1 MDGARPTGAHAPP
14 QVLTKEH
21 AGSQRAL
28 PPANLHIGSNHNEAA
43 QLGRVLDGERQSPRQ
58 LGTAKGRK
66 EVFIRDF
73 SAITKC
79 GKVISRAH

>member
-43 QLGRVLDGERQSPRQ
+43 QLGRVLDGERQSPVTEGKE
-58 LGTAKGRK
+58 LGK
-66 EVFIRDF
+66 EE
-73 SAITKC
+73 T
-79 GKVISRAH
+79 

>member
-28 PPANLHIGSNHNEAA
+28 PPANLHIGSNHTEAA
-43 QLGRVLDGERQSPRQ
+43 QLGRVLDGERHLPVRE
-58 LGTAKGRK
+58 GKEEEGR
-66 EVFIRDF
+66 EF
-73 SAITKC
+73 SALTK
-79 GKVISRAH
+79 

>member
-28 PPANLHIGSNHNEAA
+28 PPANLHIGSNHTEAA
-43 QLGRVLDGERQSPRQ
+43 QLGLVLDGERQSPRLLWKVYQGREQWRWALQ
-58 LGTAKGRK
+58 L
-66 EVFIRDF
+66 
-73 SAITKC
+73 C
-79 GKVISRAH
+79 SRQNE

>member
-43 QLGRVLDGERQSPRQ
+43 QLGRVLDGERQSPVTEGKE
-58 LGTAKGRK
+58 LGK
-66 EVFIRDF
+66 EEERRNFH
-73 SAITKC
+73 S
-79 GKVISRAH
+79 